1 MINLNDK
8 HHKYMQIALDEAK
21 KAYQENEIPVGAII
35 ANNEKIIAVASNKI
49 EKLKNPL
56 MHAEILAINQACQL
70 IGEKYLNNY
79 NIYVTLEPCELCIN
93 AIKIARIKKIFF
105 STSRDEKYGLNCNN
119 KNIETYGEILE
130 TEATKML
137 KKFFINLR
145 DI

>member
-105 STSRDEKYGLNCNN
+105 F
-119 KNIETYGEILE
+119 NI
-130 TEATKML
+130 K
-137 KKFFINLR
+137 R
-145 DI
+145 